1 MVVGSTGERRKRQID
16 LVGVAGCLDGSWDF
30 RGREEKDGEFERLKL
45 RGSKDKAERIL
56 FPAANAIGSA
66 PFFSA
71 YMWAAHLN
79 FGGKEITSLLIRI
92 SRLLRYSSI

>member
-1 MVVGSTGERRKRQID
+1 MWEGQWWSEALESAENGRSIWWVSLVAWMGVGTS
-16 LVGVAGCLDGSWDF
+16 
-30 RGREEKDGEFERLKL
+30 DGEFERLKL